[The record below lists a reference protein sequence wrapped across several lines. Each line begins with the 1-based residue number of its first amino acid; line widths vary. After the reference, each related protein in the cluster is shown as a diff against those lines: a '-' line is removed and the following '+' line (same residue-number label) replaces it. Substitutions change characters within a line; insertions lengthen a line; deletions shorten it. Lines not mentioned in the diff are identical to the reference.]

1 LTPGDD
7 DEIMDIIEELEYEK
21 EEEELNQE
29 WLEENAGN
37 LEESM
42 QFLMYDQEEI
52 SSDLSATK
60 QMLQEQIDSQ
70 RSYNE

>member
-1 LTPGDD
+1 
-7 DEIMDIIEELEYEK
+7 MDIIEELEYEK